1 MTLAASMRLSFIR
14 PVMVVASAAALAG
27 CWFSDETLET
37 FMGPTMGSTYTI
49 KYVRAAGAPDV
60 VKAQAEVEA
69 ILAEVD
75 LQMSTYRSDSLIEGF
90 NQAAAGCQPMSEP
103 VLELVRYGEQLARR
117 SDGAFD
123 LTIEPLLNLWGFGPQ
138 SRGQRIPSADEL
150 TAVRA
155 EYGYQ
160 RLQVRDGQLCKDR
173 DGIQVDFNSIAAGYT
188 VDRIAARLQQLG
200 VSSYLVEVTGE
211 LKAEGRK
218 PDGSPWRIAIE
229 APQSEGRVAQQ
240 IIQLDGLGVSTSGDY
255 RNYFEQDGQRYSHTL
270 DPRRAAPIN
279 HKLAAV
285 TVLDNSAMQA
295 DGLSTV
301 LMVLGPEQGLA
312 FAEAE
317 KIAALF
323 VVRDENG
330 FVSHSTAAFD
340 ALFPTQGE
348 QP

>member
-1 MTLAASMRLSFIR
+1 MTLAASMRLSFLR
-14 PVMVVASAAALAG
+14 PVLVVASAAALAG
-27 CWFSDETLET
+27 CWFPDETLET

-49 KYVRAAGAPDV
+49 KYVRADGAPDV

-90 NQAAAGCQPMSEP
+90 NQAAAGCQAMPEP
-103 VLELVRYGEQLARR
+103 VLELVRYGEQLAQR
-117 SDGAFD
+117 SEGAFD
-123 LTIEPLLNLWGFGPQ
+123 LTVEPLLNLWGFGPQ
-138 SRGQRIPSADEL
+138 SRGQRIPSDDEL

-173 DGIQVDFNSIAAGYT
+173 DGVQVDFNSVAAGYT
-188 VDRIAARLQQLG
+188 VDRIAERLQQLG

-240 IIQLDGLGVSTSGDY
+240 IIELDGLGVSTSGDY

-270 DPRRAAPIN
+270 DPRHAAPIN
-279 HKLAAV
+279 HKLAAI
-285 TVLDNSAMQA
+285 TVLDRSAMHA
-295 DGLSTV
+295 DGLSTA
-301 LMVLGPEQGLA
+301 LMVLGPEQGLV

-323 VVRDENG
+323 VTRDENG
-330 FVSHSTAAFD
+330 FVSHSTTAYD

>member
-1 MTLAASMRLSFIR
+1 MRLRFLR
-14 PVMVVASAAALAG
+14 PVMAVASATALAG
-27 CWFSDETLET
+27 CWFSEAALET
-37 FMGPTMGSTYTI
+37 FAGPTMGSTYTI
-49 KYVRAAGAPDV
+49 KYVRDADAPDV
-60 VKAQAEVEA
+60 ASAQAEVEA

-75 LQMSTYRSDSLIEGF
+75 QQMSTYRSDSLIEGF
-90 NQAAAGCQPMSEP
+90 NQAPAGCQAMPEP
-103 VLELVRYGEQLARR
+103 VLELVRYGEQLAQR

-123 LTIEPLLNLWGFGPQ
+123 LTVEPLLNLWGFGPQ
-138 SRGQRIPSADEL
+138 SRAQRIPSQDEL
-150 TAVRA
+150 SAVRA
-155 EYGYQ
+155 DYGYQ

-173 DGIQVDFNSIAAGYT
+173 DGIQVDFNSVAAGYT
-188 VDRIAARLQQLG
+188 VDRIAERLQQLG
-200 VSSYLVEVTGE
+200 VNSYLVEVTGE

-240 IIQLDGLGVSTSGDY
+240 IIELNGLGVSTSGDY
-255 RNYFEQDGQRYSHTL
+255 RNYFERDGQRYSHTL
-270 DPRRAAPIN
+270 DPRRAAPIT

-285 TVLDNSAMQA
+285 TVLDQSAMQA
-295 DGLSTV
+295 DGLSTL

-317 KIAALF
+317 NIAALF
-323 VVRDENG
+323 VTRDENG
-330 FVSHSTAAFD
+330 FVSHGTTAFN